1 MANKLDCILLIDD
14 DIATNFISKKVIE
27 RVSITSHIETVL
39 NGREAIDYLTKD
51 GKYKN
56 LDCPKPQLILLDVN
70 MPIMDGWEFIE
81 MYKKLDENYKAN
93 IKIIMLTTS
102 LNPDDKKRA
111 EKVAEISEFRY
122 KPLTVDIFNEII
134 NQ

>member
-1 MANKLDCILLIDD
+1 MTNKLHCILLIDD
-14 DIATNFISKKVIE
+14 DEATNFINKKVIE
-27 RVSITSHIETVL
+27 RVAITSHIETVL
-39 NGREAIDYLTKD
+39 NGREAIDYLTKA

-111 EKVAEISEFRY
+111 EKIAEISEFRY